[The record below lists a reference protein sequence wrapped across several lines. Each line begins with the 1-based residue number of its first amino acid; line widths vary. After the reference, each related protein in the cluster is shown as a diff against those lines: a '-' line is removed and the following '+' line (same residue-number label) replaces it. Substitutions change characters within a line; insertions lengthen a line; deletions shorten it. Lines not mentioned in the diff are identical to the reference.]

1 MFTYESI
8 QNQQLT
14 IMSHAII
21 KTLMPIV
28 VGIPISIL
36 TIRYFFK
43 GSVLFRIMVYWISTL
58 LMTDTLANI
67 SNFFPDLFPQYIV
80 LPFGI
85 IVILYFLN
93 RTVKDVK
100 KPLDESISGLQ
111 ELTKGNLNVKIN
123 KNILGRKN
131 ELGKLTQSI
140 QELSSKLKDV
150 IENISIA
157 ADEINSTGQQLS
169 SSSLQLSD
177 SSSEQ
182 ASSLEE
188 ISSTM
193 EQIVSSIQLNAEN
206 SKQTETIAI
215 NTNHSLEE
223 GTKSTNIA
231 LDSMNE
237 IAEKIT
243 IINDI
248 AFQTNLLALN
258 AAVEAARAGEQG
270 KGFAVVAAEVRRLA
284 ERSRDAANEIIEV
297 SQKGAEI
304 SEQARELMNK
314 NLPEI
319 KRTTDLIQ
327 EISAATMEQKT
338 GSMQVNESVQQ
349 LNSITQQN
357 AASAEEL
364 ASSAEELTAKSKN
377 LTELISF
384 FKL

>member
-1 MFTYESI
+1 
-8 QNQQLT
+8 
-14 IMSHAII
+14 MSQALI

-28 VGIPISIL
+28 VGIPISVIA
-36 TIRYFFK
+36 IRYFFK
-43 GSVLFRIMVYWISTL
+43 GSILFRIIVYWIFSVL
-58 LMTDTLANI
+58 LADTMANL
-67 SNFFPDLFPQYIV
+67 SNFFPKLFPQYIV
-80 LPFGI
+80 LPFAI
-85 IVILYFLN
+85 IVILYLVI
-93 RTVKDVK
+93 RTVKEVK
-100 KPLDESISGLQ
+100 APLDESISSLQ
-111 ELTKGNLNVKIN
+111 LLTQGNLNVKVN
-123 KNILGRKN
+123 EGFLSKKN
-131 ELGKLTQSI
+131 ELGKLTISI
-140 QELSSKLKDV
+140 QELSFKLKEV
-150 IENISIA
+150 IESISTA

-177 SSSEQ
+177 STSEQ
-182 ASSLEE
+182 ASSLEQ

-193 EQIVSSIQLNAEN
+193 EEIVSSIQLNADN

-223 GTKSTNIA
+223 STKSTNIA
-231 LDSMNE
+231 LDSMKE

-243 IINDI
+243 VINDI

-284 ERSRDAANEIIEV
+284 ERSRNAANEIIEV
-297 SQKGAEI
+297 SQKGAGI

-319 KRTTDLIQ
+319 KKTTDLIQ
-327 EISAATMEQKT
+327 EISAATIEQKT
-338 GSMQVNESVQQ
+338 GSMQVNDSVQQ
-349 LNSITQQN
+349 LNNITQQN